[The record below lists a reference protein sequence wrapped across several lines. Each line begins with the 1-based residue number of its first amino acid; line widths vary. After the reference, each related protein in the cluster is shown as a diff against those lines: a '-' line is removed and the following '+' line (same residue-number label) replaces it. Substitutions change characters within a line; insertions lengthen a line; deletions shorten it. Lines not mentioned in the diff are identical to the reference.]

1 MTLTKC
7 RSSSTCVALI
17 ALAVSASV
25 LVASYADIVRADDV
39 TVRIDSDVRHQTIRG
54 WSCNPHYLGGSKEQR
69 EQVIDEA
76 VDSLGITRVRWQQP
90 NGNRVNMTRWELE
103 NDNGDPDRV
112 DLPKFNTSDADKFVE
127 GYVLPFKRCVKAGRD
142 PFELWLS
149 PSFFDGGSTGSV
161 SAFLLESPGE
171 YAEYATSFITY
182 LRDKYGIE
190 TNHYAICN
198 EAGNHNAFKPA
209 VVAEFTKILGERM
222 ENLGLPAKGQ
232 FSDGINARVTWNYIQ
247 HAKDDP
253 DVWKYVDVLSYHWYG
268 GENQQWMARIR
279 ESAEAW
285 GLDTAQTEFM
295 HLKLDHLY
303 DDLTIGGVSYWSIYG
318 LGGPGPGGQN
328 FWFRPDNTS
337 FRRGKQFWN
346 FRQVMHYVR
355 PGAVRIGTDCDEP
368 ALRTLAFMHN
378 DRITAILINTKPPTA
393 PRLVTLRDL
402 PPGSYGL
409 SQCVNSRPY
418 EELRVKA
425 VETDG
430 RLSVNVPG
438 NSVLTV
444 YPHPARNLAPVA
456 VRWEANPTFL
466 KSPNSRITLSAAARD
481 PELDQLAF
489 SWSVTRQPQGATA
502 VIANPQSA
510 TTEANGLAVAGQ
522 YAFTVTISDGTNEV
536 KRDVLL
542 NVYEGN
548 QPPRLIDVHNRIPVL
563 VTLPHSET
571 LLRGGAFDLEGDKLS
586 FKWSVVKQPSGSA
599 VRLESPNETACKVT
613 NITFPGDHVF
623 KFEASDGTSTVSQE
637 LTVPVFPTNS
647 APIIAATKA
656 TPAVLILPDDS
667 TFLSARTNDPDGD
680 VISHWWRVKSK
691 PSGAKPAF
699 AKQGSRDTEVD
710 GLTVEGIYAFE
721 LTVVDR
727 TKFAR
732 KDVIVTVAAKAPAA
746 APAGQFT
753 DPPEQ
758 WAKDERGIVARG
770 TVAGT
775 VVEKGK
781 ALLVIRS
788 GSGKRAG
795 YIPRWI
801 GGNPS
806 DGGGPEKRIVDA
818 ISRLRPGDRVTVK
831 WYVNDHIR
839 IEEIQPVR

>member
-1 MTLTKC
+1 MNCTKPLTVVLIV
-7 RSSSTCVALI
+7 VAL
-17 ALAVSASV
+17 ALLSAGDARMS
-25 LVASYADIVRADDV
+25 RANDVVV
-39 TVRIDSDVRHQTIRG
+39 TVNANVKYQTIRG
-54 WSCNPHYLGGSKEQR
+54 WSCNPHYLGGSQQQR

-90 NGNRVNMTRWELE
+90 NGNRSNVTRWELE
-103 NDNGDPDRV
+103 NDNDDPDQA
-112 DLPKFNTSDADKFVE
+112 DLSRFNTSDADKFVE
-127 GYVLPFKRCVKAGRD
+127 GYVLPFKRRVEAGGD

-161 SAFLLESPGE
+161 PAFLLESPGE

-182 LRDKYGIE
+182 LRDKYGVT

-198 EAGNHNAFKPA
+198 EAGNNNVFKPA
-209 VVAEFTKILGERM
+209 VVAEMTKVLGERM
-222 ENLGLPAKGQ
+222 ERLGLPTTGQ
-232 FSDGINARVTWNYIQ
+232 FSDGVNARVTWNYIQ

-268 GENQQWMARIR
+268 GQNQQWMAKIR
-279 ESAEAW
+279 EFADEKD
-285 GLDTAQTEFM
+285 LDTAQSEFM
-295 HLKLDHLY
+295 HLKIDHLY

-328 FWFRPDNTS
+328 FWLRPDDTS
-337 FRRGKQFWN
+337 FRRGAQFWN

-355 PGAVRIGTDCDEP
+355 PGAVRIQVEGDEP
-368 ALRTLAFMHN
+368 SLRPLAFLHN
-378 DRITAILINTKPPTA
+378 DRITAVLINTKPPAA
-393 PRLVTLRDL
+393 PRLLTLRGL
-402 PPGSYGL
+402 PPGNYGL
-409 SQCVNSRPY
+409 SQCVNSKPC
-418 EELRVKA
+418 EELGVTA
-425 VETDG
+425 VGTDG

-466 KSPNSRITLSAAARD
+466 KSPNSRITLSAAAQD
-481 PELDQLAF
+481 PELDQLVF
-489 SWSVTRQPQGATA
+489 SWTVTRQPQGATA
-502 VIANPQSA
+502 AIANPQSA
-510 TTEANGLAVAGQ
+510 TTEANGLAAAGQ

-548 QPPRLIDVHNRIPVL
+548 QPPTLIDVHNRIPVL

-599 VRLESPNETACKVT
+599 ARLESPHETACKVT
-613 NITFPGDHVF
+613 NIAIPGDHVF
-623 KFEASDGTSTVSQE
+623 KFEASDGTTAVSEE
-637 LTVPVFPTNS
+637 LTVPVYPTNPPPVIS
-647 APIIAATKA
+647 ATKA
-656 TPAVLILPDDS
+656 TPEILRLPEDS
-667 TFLSARTNDPDGD
+667 TLLSATTNDPDGD
-680 VISHWWRVKSK
+680 VISHWWRVRSK
-691 PSGAKPAF
+691 PPGAKPAF
-699 AKQGSRDTEVD
+699 AKQGSPDTEVD

-732 KDVIVTVAAKAPAA
+732 KDVIVTVAAKASAA
-746 APAGQFT
+746 APAGEFT
-753 DPPEQ
+753 DPPEE
-758 WAKDERGIVARG
+758 WAKDERRIVARG
-770 TVAGT
+770 TVVGT
-775 VVEKGK
+775 VVEKGR
-781 ALLVIRS
+781 AFVIIRS
-788 GSGKRAG
+788 DSGKTAG

-818 ISRLRPGDRVTVK
+818 ISRLRVGDRVTVK

-839 IEEIQPVR
+839 IEEI